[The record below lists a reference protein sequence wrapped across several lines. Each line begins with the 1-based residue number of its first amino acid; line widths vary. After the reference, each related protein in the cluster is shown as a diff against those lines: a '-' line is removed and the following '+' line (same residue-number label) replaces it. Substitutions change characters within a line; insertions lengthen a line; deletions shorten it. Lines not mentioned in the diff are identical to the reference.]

1 MLGIIMAIITTIIL
15 IKIYLKNVDKKID
28 TSFIIETIKK
38 YFFIIISYVILT
50 TLIFSIFYNN
60 PYFKNIIENSSSK
73 IYDIIILIMLSMSTS
88 LFILGFGSMPIKYL
102 KDKIYVKKIEKTY
115 EVKDIEYYRDII
127 KNVSPAILSFCYKNR
142 ISFSDELIALL
153 LHLQMRKII
162 NIKDNKI
169 IFIGDVNLLT
179 ESEKFAI
186 RHIKKFNFKIKKEY
200 KRLLTKEMIKENY
213 IIIDKSKNIICN
225 FLSFIMIWLIIYSL
239 ITICV
244 YFNISKLGYTTI
256 ITYVL
261 TFCILPTFCIFE
273 NKFNLI
279 IKTKKSMEL
288 NAKLNGLK
296 KFIKEFSILENSNI
310 NDISLYDEYI
320 IYTLLFNLKGKL
332 NNECK
337 QLYRSIKRIKFDSIE
352 NYQ

>member
-15 IKIYLKNVDKKID
+15 IKIHLKNIDKKID
-28 TSFIIETIKK
+28 NIFIIETIKK

-88 LFILGFGSMPIKYL
+88 LFILGFGSIPIKYL

-115 EVKDIEYYRDII
+115 EVKDIEYYRNII

-142 ISFSDELIALL
+142 ISFSDELVALL
-153 LHLQMRKII
+153 LHVQMRKII

-186 RHIKKFNFKIKKEY
+186 RHIKKFNFK
-200 KRLLTKEMIKENY
+200 N
-213 IIIDKSKNIICN
+213 
-225 FLSFIMIWLIIYSL
+225 LISL
-239 ITICV
+239 INKFSKEKDKLYSFWKQDNIFLLEK
-244 YFNISKLGYTTI
+244 YNWGYPKLSIPKLEEEFFNISI
-256 ITYVL
+256 
-261 TFCILPTFCIFE
+261 
-273 NKFNLI
+273 
-279 IKTKKSMEL
+279 
-288 NAKLNGLK
+288 
-296 KFIKEFSILENSNI
+296 
-310 NDISLYDEYI
+310 
-320 IYTLLFNLKGKL
+320 
-332 NNECK
+332 
-337 QLYRSIKRIKFDSIE
+337 
-352 NYQ
+352 